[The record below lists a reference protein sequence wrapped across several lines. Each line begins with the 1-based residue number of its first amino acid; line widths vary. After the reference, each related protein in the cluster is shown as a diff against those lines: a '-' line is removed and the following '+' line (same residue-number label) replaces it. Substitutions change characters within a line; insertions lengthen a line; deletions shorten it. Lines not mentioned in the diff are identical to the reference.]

1 MALIILSCYKYTTNL
16 KVLLADDSVLILE
29 WLQDTLG
36 MNKQVE
42 IVGSFKNG
50 IDTLQA
56 LKTLK
61 PDLAIVDFKMPG
73 LNGLEVLKEIRKE
86 NKILK
91 FIILT
96 YYSLDNYRQAAMLSG
111 ADYFFSKVD
120 DFEKVSIVI
129 EEMVAK
135 EQNDNKNIHINPPI
149 ISEM

>member
-1 MALIILSCYKYTTNL
+1 MR
-16 KVLLADDSVLILE
+16 VLLSVDSILILE

-36 MNKQVE
+36 VNKQVE

-50 IDTLQA
+50 IDTLKA

-96 YYSLDNYRQAAMLSG
+96 YYSLDNYRQVAMQAG

-120 DFEKVSIVI
+120 DFENVSIVI

-135 EQNDNKNIHINPPI
+135 EQNENKISHLKPPI
-149 ISEM
+149 IPEV

>member
-1 MALIILSCYKYTTNL
+1 MRI
-16 KVLLADDSVLILE
+16 LLADDSVLILE

-36 MNKQVE
+36 INKKVE

-50 IDTLQA
+50 TDA
-56 LKTLK
+56 LKGLRTLK

-96 YYSLDNYRQAAMLSG
+96 YYSLDNYRQVAMQAG

-120 DFEKVSIVI
+120 EFEKVSLVV
-129 EEMVAK
+129 EEMVAE
-135 EQNDNKNIHINPPI
+135 EQKNNKTDPAIPEIVPKV
-149 ISEM
+149 

>member
-1 MALIILSCYKYTTNL
+1 MR
-16 KVLLADDSVLILE
+16 VLLSVDSILILE

-36 MNKQVE
+36 VNKQVE

-50 IDTLQA
+50 IDTLKA

-91 FIILT
+91 FIMLT
-96 YYSLDNYRQAAMLSG
+96 YYSLDNYRQVAMQAG
-111 ADYFFSKVD
+111 ADYFFRKLTIL
-120 DFEKVSIVI
+120 K
-129 EEMVAK
+129 K
-135 EQNDNKNIHINPPI
+135 YLL
-149 ISEM
+149 

>member
-1 MALIILSCYKYTTNL
+1 MRVLI
-16 KVLLADDSVLILE
+16 ADDSVLILE

-50 IDTLQA
+50 IDTLNA

-96 YYSLDNYRQAAMLSG
+96 YYSLDNYRQVAMQAG

-120 DFEKVSIVI
+120 DFEKVSIVV

-135 EQNDNKNIHINPPI
+135 EQNNKISHLKPPI
-149 ISEM
+149 IPEV

>member
-1 MALIILSCYKYTTNL
+1 MR
-16 KVLLADDSVLILE
+16 VLLADDSVLILE

-36 MNKQVE
+36 VNKQVE

-50 IDTLQA
+50 IDTLNA
-56 LKTLK
+56 LRTLK

-96 YYSLDNYRQAAMLSG
+96 YYSLDNYRQVALNAG
-111 ADYFFSKVD
+111 ADYFFSKAD
-120 DFEKVSIVI
+120 DFEKVSLVVK
-129 EEMVAK
+129 EMLDK
-135 EQNDNKNIHINPPI
+135 ENNNNNTIDPI
-149 ISEM
+149 IPTINHGV

>member
-1 MALIILSCYKYTTNL
+1 MTDMR
-16 KVLLADDSVLILE
+16 VLLADDSVLILE

-36 MNKQVE
+36 LNKQVE

-50 IDTLQA
+50 IDTLNA

-96 YYSLDNYRQAAMLSG
+96 YYSLDNYRQVAMQAG

-120 DFEKVSIVI
+120 DFEKVSQLVEDLAKK
-129 EEMVAK
+129 EEYYK
-135 EQNDNKNIHINPPI
+135 RLY
-149 ISEM
+149 SW

>member
-1 MALIILSCYKYTTNL
+1 MR
-16 KVLLADDSVLILE
+16 VLLADDSVLILE

-36 MNKQVE
+36 VNKQVE

-50 IDTLQA
+50 IDTLNA
-56 LKTLK
+56 LRTLK

-86 NKILK
+86 NKTLK

-96 YYSLDNYRQAAMLSG
+96 FYSLDNYRQVAMNAG

-120 DFEKVSIVI
+120 DFEQVSIVVK
-129 EEMVAK
+129 EMVAK
-135 EQNDNKNIHINPPI
+135 EQY
-149 ISEM
+149 

>member
-1 MALIILSCYKYTTNL
+1 MRI
-16 KVLLADDSVLILE
+16 LLADDSVLILE

-36 MNKQVE
+36 INKKVE

-50 IDTLQA
+50 TDA
-56 LKTLK
+56 LKGLRTLK

-96 YYSLDNYRQAAMLSG
+96 YYSLDNYRQVAMQAG

-120 DFEKVSIVI
+120 EFEKVSLVV
-129 EEMVAK
+129 EEMVAE
-135 EQNDNKNIHINPPI
+135 EQKNNKTDPAIPEIV
-149 ISEM
+149 SKV

>member
-1 MALIILSCYKYTTNL
+1 MR
-16 KVLLADDSVLILE
+16 VLLADDSVLILE

-36 MNKQVE
+36 VNKQVE

-50 IDTLQA
+50 IDTLNA
-56 LKTLK
+56 LRTLK

-96 YYSLDNYRQAAMLSG
+96 YYSLDNYRQVALNAG
-111 ADYFFSKVD
+111 ADYFFSKAD
-120 DFEKVSIVI
+120 DFEKVSLVVK
-129 EEMVAK
+129 EMLDK
-135 EQNDNKNIHINPPI
+135 ENNNTIDPI
-149 ISEM
+149 IPTINHGV

>member
-1 MALIILSCYKYTTNL
+1 MRVI
-16 KVLLADDSVLILE
+16 LADDSVLILE

-36 MNKQVE
+36 MNKHVE

-50 IDTLQA
+50 IDTLKA

-96 YYSLDNYRQAAMLSG
+96 YYSLDNYRQVAMQAG

-120 DFEKVSIVI
+120 DFEKVSIVV
-129 EEMVAK
+129 EEMVEK
-135 EQNDNKNIHINPPI
+135 EQNDNKISHLEPPI
-149 ISEM
+149 IPEI

>member
-1 MALIILSCYKYTTNL
+1 MTDMR
-16 KVLLADDSVLILE
+16 VLLADDSVLILE

-36 MNKQVE
+36 LNKQVE

-50 IDTLQA
+50 IDTLKA

-96 YYSLDNYRQAAMLSG
+96 YYSLDNYRQVAMQAG

-120 DFEKVSIVI
+120 DFEKVSIVV

-135 EQNDNKNIHINPPI
+135 EQNNKISHLKPPI
-149 ISEM
+149 IPEV

>member
-1 MALIILSCYKYTTNL
+1 MTDMR
-16 KVLLADDSVLILE
+16 VLLADDSVLILE

-36 MNKQVE
+36 VNKQVE

-50 IDTLQA
+50 IDTLKA

-96 YYSLDNYRQAAMLSG
+96 YYSLDNYRQVAMQAG

-120 DFEKVSIVI
+120 DFEKVSIVV

-135 EQNDNKNIHINPPI
+135 EQNDNKISHLKPPI
-149 ISEM
+149 IPKI

>member
-1 MALIILSCYKYTTNL
+1 MTDMR
-16 KVLLADDSVLILE
+16 VLLADDSVLILE

-50 IDTLQA
+50 IDTLKA

-96 YYSLDNYRQAAMLSG
+96 YYSLDNYRQVAMQAG

-120 DFEKVSIVI
+120 DFEKVSIVV

-135 EQNDNKNIHINPPI
+135 ELNDNKISHLKPPI
-149 ISEM
+149 IPEI

>member
-1 MALIILSCYKYTTNL
+1 MR
-16 KVLLADDSVLILE
+16 VLLADDSVLILE

-36 MNKQVE
+36 ANKQVE

-50 IDTLQA
+50 IDTLRA

-73 LNGLEVLKEIRKE
+73 LNGLEVLKEIRRE

-96 YYSLDNYRQAAMLSG
+96 YYSLDNYRQAAMQSG

-120 DFEKVSIVI
+120 EFEKVSLVV
-129 EEMVAK
+129 EAMVAE
-135 EQNDNKNIHINPPI
+135 EQMNDKIDPVIPKIVPKL
-149 ISEM
+149 

>member
-1 MALIILSCYKYTTNL
+1 MR
-16 KVLLADDSVLILE
+16 VLLADDSVLILE

-36 MNKQVE
+36 LNKKVE

-50 IDTLQA
+50 IDA
-56 LKTLK
+56 LKALRTLK

-96 YYSLDNYRQAAMLSG
+96 YYSLENYRQVAMQAG

-120 DFEKVSIVI
+120 DFEKVSIVVN
-129 EEMVAK
+129 EMIAR
-135 EQNDNKNIHINPPI
+135 EQNNDKIEAEIPPVGP
-149 ISEM
+149 EVW

>member
-1 MALIILSCYKYTTNL
+1 MR
-16 KVLLADDSVLILE
+16 VLLADDSVLILE

-36 MNKQVE
+36 LNKKVE

-50 IDTLQA
+50 IDA
-56 LKTLK
+56 LKALRTLK

-96 YYSLDNYRQAAMLSG
+96 YYSLENYRQVAMQAG

-120 DFEKVSIVI
+120 DFEKVSIVVN
-129 EEMVAK
+129 EMIAR
-135 EQNDNKNIHINPPI
+135 EQNNDKIEAEIPPVGP
-149 ISEM
+149 EV

>member
-1 MALIILSCYKYTTNL
+1 MR
-16 KVLLADDSVLILE
+16 VLLADDSVLILE

-50 IDTLQA
+50 IDTLKA

-96 YYSLDNYRQAAMLSG
+96 YYSLDNYRQVAMLAG

-120 DFEKVSIVI
+120 DFEKVSIVV

-135 EQNDNKNIHINPPI
+135 EQNDNKISHLKPPI
-149 ISEM
+149 IP

>member
-1 MALIILSCYKYTTNL
+1 MTDMR
-16 KVLLADDSVLILE
+16 VLLADDSVLILE

-36 MNKQVE
+36 LNKQVE

-50 IDTLQA
+50 IDTLNA

-96 YYSLDNYRQAAMLSG
+96 YYSLDNYRQVAMQAG

-120 DFEKVSIVI
+120 DFEKVSIVV

-135 EQNDNKNIHINPPI
+135 EQNNKISHLKPPI
-149 ISEM
+149 IPEV

>member
-129 EEMVAK
+129 EDMVAK

>member
-1 MALIILSCYKYTTNL
+1 MR
-16 KVLLADDSVLILE
+16 VLLADDSVLILE

-50 IDTLQA
+50 IDTLKA

-96 YYSLDNYRQAAMLSG
+96 YYSLDNYRQVAMLAG

-120 DFEKVSIVI
+120 DFEKVSIVV

-135 EQNDNKNIHINPPI
+135 ELDDNKISHLEPPI
-149 ISEM
+149 IPEI

>member
-1 MALIILSCYKYTTNL
+1 MTDMR
-16 KVLLADDSVLILE
+16 VLLADDSVLILE

-50 IDTLQA
+50 IDTLKA

-96 YYSLDNYRQAAMLSG
+96 YYSLDNYRQVAMLAG

-120 DFEKVSIVI
+120 DFEKVSIVV

-135 EQNDNKNIHINPPI
+135 ELDDNKISHLEPPI
-149 ISEM
+149 IPEI

>member
-1 MALIILSCYKYTTNL
+1 MRI
-16 KVLLADDSVLILE
+16 LLADDSVLILE

-36 MNKQVE
+36 INKKVE

-50 IDTLQA
+50 TDA
-56 LKTLK
+56 LKGLRTLK

-96 YYSLDNYRQAAMLSG
+96 YYSLDNYRQVAMQAG

-120 DFEKVSIVI
+120 EFEKVSLVV
-129 EEMVAK
+129 EEMVAE
-135 EQNDNKNIHINPPI
+135 EQKNDKTDPAIPEIVPKV
-149 ISEM
+149 

>member
-1 MALIILSCYKYTTNL
+1 MR
-16 KVLLADDSVLILE
+16 VLLTDDSVLILE
-29 WLQDTLG
+29 WLQDTIG
-36 MNKQVE
+36 VNKQVE

-50 IDTLQA
+50 IDALIA

-96 YYSLDNYRQAAMLSG
+96 YYSLDNYRQVAINAG

-120 DFEKVSIVI
+120 DFEKVSLVVK
-129 EEMVAK
+129 EMLDK
-135 EQNDNKNIHINPPI
+135 ENNNKIIDPI
-149 ISEM
+149 IPTINHGVK

>member
-1 MALIILSCYKYTTNL
+1 MR
-16 KVLLADDSVLILE
+16 VLLADDSVLILE

-50 IDTLQA
+50 IDTLKA

-96 YYSLDNYRQAAMLSG
+96 YYSLDNYRQVAMLAG

-120 DFEKVSIVI
+120 DFEKVSIVV

-135 EQNDNKNIHINPPI
+135 EQNDNKISHLKPPI
-149 ISEM
+149 IPEV

>member
-1 MALIILSCYKYTTNL
+1 MR
-16 KVLLADDSVLILE
+16 VLLADDSVLILE

-36 MNKQVE
+36 LNKQVE

-50 IDTLQA
+50 IDTLKA

-96 YYSLDNYRQAAMLSG
+96 YYSLDNYRQVAMQAG

-120 DFEKVSIVI
+120 DFEKVSIVV

-135 EQNDNKNIHINPPI
+135 EQNNKICHLKPPI
-149 ISEM
+149 IPEV

>member
-1 MALIILSCYKYTTNL
+1 MTDMR
-16 KVLLADDSVLILE
+16 VLLADDSVLILE

-50 IDTLQA
+50 IDTLKA

-96 YYSLDNYRQAAMLSG
+96 YYSLDNYRQVAMQSG

-120 DFEKVSIVI
+120 DFEKVSIVV

-135 EQNDNKNIHINPPI
+135 ELNDNKISHLKPPI
-149 ISEM
+149 IPEI